1 MNKVYYRGMAYD
13 YEIAELAG
21 NRVFALYKDGQLL
34 RFVKDEDLDIR
45 SRVSWILDAYYNTS
59 KSSLQSEVLN

>member
-34 RFVKDEDLDIR
+34 SFVKDEELDIR